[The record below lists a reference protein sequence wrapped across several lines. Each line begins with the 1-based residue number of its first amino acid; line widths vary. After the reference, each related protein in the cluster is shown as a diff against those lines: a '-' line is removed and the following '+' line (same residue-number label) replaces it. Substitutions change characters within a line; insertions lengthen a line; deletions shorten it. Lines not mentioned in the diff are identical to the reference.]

1 MFVAVE
7 VDQFQGITDLIADII
22 AGLAVNLRPEG
33 DVFGHVHM
41 GKKRI
46 ILEHRIDLTPVRRQ
60 LGDIGPIEEDSPFIR
75 RFKTG
80 NEAERRRLAA
90 AAGAEEG
97 DKFIFRNR
105 QVQAV

>member
-7 VDQFQGITDLIADII
+7 VDQFQGIADFIADII
-22 AGLAVNLRPEG
+22 AGLAVDFRPESDIFG
-33 DVFGHVHM
+33 DIHM

-46 ILEHRIDLTPVRRQ
+46 ILEHRIDLAQVRRQ
-60 LGDIGPIEEDSPFIR
+60 LSNIGPIEEDTPFIR

-90 AAGAEEG
+90 AAGT
-97 DKFIFRNR
+97 
-105 QVQAV
+105 